1 MGDVGRRRRG
11 CYWEPDRDLKAM
23 RLTTFAA
30 VLGFAALT
38 AAAQDAAAQLK
49 IAVVNPDE
57 AIGQCEEF
65 KAFRNSLLE
74 EFSDEQAAVQQL
86 QKDIEALQQ
95 RVVDER
101 DVMSETELRD
111 VQKEVENKSLDLE
124 FRGKKLQKD
133 VGDRQNEFLQEMS
146 PKFHAVVN
154 DLIEIERY
162 DVVFE
167 RRSVLYAN
175 VKHNITAKVT
185 EKLNERYAEQQAQVE
200 G

>member
-1 MGDVGRRRRG
+1 
-11 CYWEPDRDLKAM
+11 M
-23 RLTTFAA
+23 RSITFA
-30 VLGFAALT
+30 VVFALAAFT

-49 IAVVNPDE
+49 IAVVNPDA

-65 KAFRNSLLE
+65 NTFREALLE
-74 EFSDEQAAVQQL
+74 EFSEEQAAVQQL

-111 VQKEVENKSLDLE
+111 IQKEIENKTLDLE

-133 VGDRQNEFLQEMS
+133 VADRQSEFLQEMS
-146 PKFHAVVN
+146 PKFQAVVN

-167 RRSVLYAN
+167 RRSLLFAN
-175 VKHNITAKVT
+175 MKHDITAKVT
-185 EKLNERYAEQQAQVE
+185 EKLNERYAEQNAE
-200 G
+200 AGE